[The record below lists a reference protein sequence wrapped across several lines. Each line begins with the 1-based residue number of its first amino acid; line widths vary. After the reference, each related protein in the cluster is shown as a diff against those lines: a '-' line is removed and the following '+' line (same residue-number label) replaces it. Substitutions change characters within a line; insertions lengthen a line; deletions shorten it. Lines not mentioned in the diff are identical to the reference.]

1 MINTCC
7 NYFIISKNVNRMN
20 NKLGKFKLWSYLKWN
35 EKENFNDSDF
45 ASLFGL
51 KVKQGSTDAFSEWFS
66 LYREKNE

>member
-1 MINTCC
+1 MD
-7 NYFIISKNVNRMN
+7 